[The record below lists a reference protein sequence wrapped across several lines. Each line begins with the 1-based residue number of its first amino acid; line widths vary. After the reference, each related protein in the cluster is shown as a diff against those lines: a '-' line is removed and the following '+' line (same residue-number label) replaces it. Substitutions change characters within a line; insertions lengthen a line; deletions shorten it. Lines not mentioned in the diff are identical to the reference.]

1 MSSQTGSDD
10 RRYNYGTGGYLMGKK
25 VVKDLKEKLKNKII
39 DIAQPREKRIYIR
52 VKCEKAPE
60 VLEYLFFTYKCKLC
74 TATGMDM
81 REGIEI
87 IYHMAREDKNIL
99 INVKTLI
106 PYPNP
111 EIDSV
116 GKKIPAFL
124 WIEREINEMLG
135 VTFRG
140 HPDMRRLILADSFP
154 KGKYPLRKDFK
165 HSDVGDEDYDYERKG
180 T

>member
-1 MSSQTGSDD
+1 MSKEV
-10 RRYNYGTGGYLMGKK
+10 M
-25 VVKDLKEKLKNKII
+25 KDLKKKLGKKII
-39 DIAQPREKRIYIR
+39 DMAHPRDSRIYIR
-52 VKCEKAPE
+52 VAPEKAPD
-60 VLEYLFFTYKCKLC
+60 LIEYLFFKYKCKLC
-74 TATGMDM
+74 TATGIDM

-87 IYHMAREDKNIL
+87 IYHLAKEEENIL

-106 PYPNP
+106 PYSRL
-111 EIDSV
+111 EIGSI
-116 GKKIPAFL
+116 GKNIPAFR

-135 VTFRG
+135 VTFVG

-165 HSDVGDEDYDYERKG
+165 HSGVTEEDYDRRRKD